1 MIQDFFKEQLEVS
14 FPHLSWS
21 IDYYE
26 ENANVGVV
34 YAENSGAPSK
44 ADDNIRYPNYMIFI
58 RDADWARAEQTALN
72 VVPLFH
78 KRLKEL
84 YTNPNGKEYHIIFI
98 KATTDANRL
107 GVNGQ
112 YMEYSINFEVTI
124 REVI

>member
-1 MIQDFFKEQLEVS
+1 MIQDFFKDQLEVS

-26 ENANVGVV
+26 EDANVGVV
-34 YAENSGAPSK
+34 YAENASAPSV

-58 RDADWARAEQTALN
+58 RDTDWARAEQTALK

-78 KRLKEL
+78 KRLKEI
-84 YTNPNGKEYHIIFI
+84 YVSPIGIEYSIIFI
-98 KATTDANRL
+98 KAESDANRL

-112 YMEYSINFEVTI
+112 YMEYTINFEVTI